1 MKEFFGIDMTYIMIA
16 LLAVLF
22 IAVCTILYV
31 FVRNRVMFHIGVRN
45 IPRRRAQT
53 ILIII
58 GLMLSTLII
67 STALSIGDTADYRI
81 LAAASAYCA
90 NRNHEA

>member
-22 IAVCTILYV
+22 IAVSTILYV
-31 FVRNRVMFHIGVRN
+31 FVRNRVMFQIGVRN

-67 STALSIGDTADYRI
+67 STALEHRRYGGLQHHQPDVH
-81 LAAASAYCA
+81 AAAEH
-90 NRNHEA
+90 R